1 MVHGSSA
8 VSAAAAVGYLSH
20 SAIPAAEEEEHS
32 SVAVAGT
39 LGDETAASVS
49 TGQHDEDWGSE
60 SYILHDDVSLQQS
73 AADSSYAQV
82 QELVMS
88 PLLREK

>member
-8 VSAAAAVGYLSH
+8 VSVAAAVGYLSH
-20 SAIPAAEEEEHS
+20 SAIPAAEEEHS

-60 SYILHDDVSLQQS
+60 SYILHDDVSLQ
-73 AADSSYAQV
+73 
-82 QELVMS
+82 
-88 PLLREK
+88 

>member
-1 MVHGSSA
+1 MVRGSSA

-20 SAIPAAEEEEHS
+20 SAIPAAAEEHS
-32 SVAVAGT
+32 SVAAAGT
-39 LGDETAASVS
+39 LGDETAASVN
-49 TGQHDEDWGSE
+49 TGHDEDWGSE
-60 SYILHDDVSLQQS
+60 SCILHDDVSLQQS